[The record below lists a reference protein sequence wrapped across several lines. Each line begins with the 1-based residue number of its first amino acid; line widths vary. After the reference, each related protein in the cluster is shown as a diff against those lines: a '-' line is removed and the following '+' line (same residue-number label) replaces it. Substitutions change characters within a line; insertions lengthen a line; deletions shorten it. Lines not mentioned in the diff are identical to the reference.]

1 MSMNL
6 KNKSY
11 VLVFKQCKQPLSFQ
25 CCKQFF
31 LSTQLYLHGKLR
43 AVKYFCIIHL
53 HVVLRGYW
61 QLYTTIAKNICHLL
75 NIYVSLWITLLV
87 FNLLSTIFITLL
99 QLLLYI
105 DKGFLTFTVNILS
118 SIILFTWYLACFCF
132 PIFYLHIQ
140 NIHDILKLINGAM
153 LCFNAVKIRNN
164 MNLLKNISSMI

>member
-1 MSMNL
+1 M
-6 KNKSY
+6 
-11 VLVFKQCKQPLSFQ
+11 LVFKQCKQPLSFQ
-25 CCKQFF
+25 YCKQFF

-61 QLYTTIAKNICHLL
+61 QLYTTIAKNICDLL

-118 SIILFTWYLACFCF
+118 SIIYMVFSVFLFSYFLPTHTKYTWHFKTNKWC
-132 PIFYLHIQ
+132 
-140 NIHDILKLINGAM
+140 
-153 LCFNAVKIRNN
+153 NALFQCCENKKKRTY
-164 MNLLKNISSMI
+164 